1 MIIMKNTTVAITEQV
16 KQKLNL
22 FGNKG
27 ETYNEI
33 IEMLVETAE
42 KSEFFEKQKRILA
55 TEKFVNVDEI

>member
-1 MIIMKNTTVAITEQV
+1 MKNTTVAISEQV

-33 IEMLVETAE
+33 IEMLIETAE
-42 KSEFFEKQKRILA
+42 RSEFFERQKRILA
-55 TEKFVNVDEI
+55 TEKFVNVNEI